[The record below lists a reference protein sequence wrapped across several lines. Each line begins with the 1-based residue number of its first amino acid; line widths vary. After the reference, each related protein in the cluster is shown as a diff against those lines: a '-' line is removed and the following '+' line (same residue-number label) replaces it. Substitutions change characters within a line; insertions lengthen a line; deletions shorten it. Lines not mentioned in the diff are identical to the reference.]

1 MTLIKKAS
9 IPFLILFVVAF
20 ASCQQSVTT
29 PQKLDI
35 DAYLAA
41 ADGDQIYPS
50 AKQIEMLQGMIPE
63 EPFMPSPP
71 ATDREHWN
79 KVAQSE
85 AGQTF
90 LQEALSL
97 KDKAPEV
104 PITDAIYRRANKEGN
119 RGIYK
124 PRYYRTMDRLE
135 KFVIAECI
143 EDKGQFIPQIEVYID
158 SIMAMKSWLH
168 PNHDDR
174 ENSVL
179 EGKRVSIDLGA
190 RKFGLVLALSDA
202 LLEDKL
208 SAELRTEIQDQLKW
222 RITDSYLKSCK
233 GDTKSNTW
241 IRSTS
246 NWNSV
251 CTSGSVF
258 TTIVSSDDINE
269 RIATIGSTLN
279 SMVYYLSGFGHDGY
293 CSEGT
298 GYWNYGFGHYL
309 YLAEII
315 YDYTDGKVDLF
326 EFNDKEKLTNVANFP
341 ERYELHPG
349 MYAPFSDGVRR
360 VKATNDNFA
369 YIMATK
375 HYGAQK
381 ALAFYPDE
389 TVQTLIVWKDGQ
401 DYTDANRVKKALPAH
416 TYFDDFGI
424 VLSRG
429 QQEKPFSIA
438 IKAGHNG
445 ENHNHSDV
453 GSYVL
458 VYDDEYSA
466 GDIGAPSYMAGSFSP
481 KNPARSSWGHPLP
494 RINGKLQSNGKERRG
509 EIKSTNFATG
519 LDSVVIDILPAY
531 EIPSLEKLER
541 TMINDKSGNGTITIR
556 DEFKAGEALEFGT
569 AVSTY
574 SDIKMIDSKSF
585 ILTGVDFKKK
595 VKVEIESEGGQVNIV
610 TERVPVEHLR
620 DGKDAMRI
628 GIDFT
633 KKLAEG
639 SITVKYTPIAE

>member
-1 MTLIKKAS
+1 MTIIKKVS
-9 IPFLILFVVAF
+9 ILFFIVSLLVFSSCNESVA
-20 ASCQQSVTT
+20 VE
-29 PQKLDI
+29 KLDI
-35 DAYLAA
+35 EAYLKA

-50 AKQIEMLQGMIPE
+50 DAQLEMLQGLIPE
-63 EPFMPSPP
+63 TKFMPSPP

-85 AGQTF
+85 AGQVF
-90 LQEALSL
+90 LEEALSL
-97 KDKAPEV
+97 IDKAPEV
-104 PITDAIYRRANKEGN
+104 PISDAIYRRANKEGN

-168 PNHDDR
+168 PNHDDN
-174 ENSVL
+174 ENTVL

-208 SAELRTEIQDQLKW
+208 SADLRDEIQDQLQW

-233 GDTKSNTW
+233 GDGKSNTW

-258 TTIVSSDDINE
+258 TTIVSSDDIVE
-269 RIATIGSTLN
+269 RTAMIGSTLN
-279 SMVYYLSGFGHDGY
+279 SMVYYLSGFGNDGY

-360 VKATNDNFA
+360 VSATNDNFA
-369 YIMATK
+369 YVMATK

-401 DYTDANRVKKALPAH
+401 DYTDANRVVKELPSY

-424 VLSRG
+424 ILSRG
-429 QQEKPFSIA
+429 QQEKPLSIA

-458 VYDDEYSA
+458 VYDDEYNA
-466 GDIGAPSYMAGSFSP
+466 GDIGAPSYRAGSFS
-481 KNPARSSWGHPLP
+481 KTNPARSSWGHPVP
-494 RINGKLQSNGKERRG
+494 RINGELQSNGKERRG
-509 EIKSTNFATG
+509 EILHTSFNTG
-519 LDSVVIDILPAY
+519 IDSVVMDILPAY
-531 EIPSLEKLER
+531 ELASLEKLER
-541 TMINDKSGNGTITIR
+541 TMANDRSGKGIITIR
-556 DEFKAGEALEFGT
+556 DEFKANEAVEFGT
-569 AVSTY
+569 TVSTY
-574 SDIKMIDSKSF
+574 SDIEMIDAKSF
-585 ILTGVDFKKK
+585 ILTGVDYQKK
-595 VKVEIESEGGQVNIV
+595 VKVEIESQGGKVEIV
-610 TERVPVEHLR
+610 TERVPVDYLR

-628 GIDFT
+628 GLNFT
-633 KKLAEG
+633 KKLSSG
-639 SITVKYTPIAE
+639 SITVKYTPIEE